1 MKSMTGYGSAEELN
15 EEFQLSVE
23 LKSYNNRYLDI
34 NHNIPFFLAPFE
46 IEIDEEI
53 KKVASRG
60 HVEVNIRVKTLSSDM
75 EIVVDKL
82 AVKRYSEAFAQ
93 IAALSGKALK
103 PSLSDFLGSE
113 GVLTSVRPGDS
124 EKYRSSL
131 FSTLAAALVQLDQ
144 SKVREGAHTKE
155 DLKRMGKIVAEGH
168 AVIAEHATEL
178 EELVKTSLRARFDEM
193 LADQNYDE
201 NRILSEIAVM
211 LVKYSVNEEIKRLA
225 VHLKEFFNLLEQD
238 EPVGKRLDFLCQEM
252 HREINTIGSKSQ
264 MVEMNLQVVRM
275 KDGLENIREQIRN
288 IE

>member
-1 MKSMTGYGSAEELN
+1 
-15 EEFQLSVE
+15 
-23 LKSYNNRYLDI
+23 
-34 NHNIPFFLAPFE
+34 
-46 IEIDEEI
+46 
-53 KKVASRG
+53 
-60 HVEVNIRVKTLSSDM
+60 
-75 EIVVDKL
+75 
-82 AVKRYSEAFAQ
+82 
-93 IAALSGKALK
+93 
-103 PSLSDFLGSE
+103 
-113 GVLTSVRPGDS
+113 
-124 EKYRSSL
+124 
-131 FSTLAAALVQLDQ
+131 
-144 SKVREGAHTKE
+144 
-155 DLKRMGKIVAEGH
+155 
-168 AVIAEHATEL
+168 
-178 EELVKTSLRARFDEM
+178 M